1 MAGTPGWGAAIPP
14 AVCHARGVSVIRSIG
29 TAERRA
35 RLSVRHRLVPSRR
48 TDDVPAIVDD
58 LVGLHSSD
66 PVTVYLSAAARMAHP
81 SFTAVE
87 SALYEDRTLL
97 RHHAMRRTL
106 WVFTHR
112 VARLAHASTSLAL
125 LGPEERRFI
134 KLIEGTGVTTDGM
147 AWLDAAR
154 RDVLAALESSGPT
167 TARHLGDAVPALKVP
182 IEMAVGKSYAG
193 TQSAHTR
200 VLLLLGF
207 EGAIVRARPVGSWIN
222 GQYRWATMTSWV
234 PGGIDGAEPGRS
246 GGRTGGPVAAGLRA
260 GDDGRR
266 AVVDG
271 LDARGH
277 EAGVGARRRIGGR
290 SRRHAGLGRRG
301 RCRLGRQRRALG
313 GAAPW
318 ARSDHDGLEGA
329 RLVPRPCAHRPAVR
343 SQRQR
348 RADGLGGR
356 AGRRRLGAAQGR
368 AIAYEL
374 LADVGTEAIS
384 AIEGAA
390 HDLERLLGDTRF
402 TVRFPAPIQAELL
415 R

>member
-1 MAGTPGWGAAIPP
+1 MPT
-14 AVCHARGVSVIRSIG
+14 
-29 TAERRA
+29 
-35 RLSVRHRLVPSRR
+35 RR

-81 SFTAVE
+81 SFAAVE

-234 PGGIDGAEPGRS
+234 PGGIDGADPDA
-246 GGRTGGPVAAGLRA
+246 AAGELVDLWLRA
-260 GDDGRR
+260 FGPATTTDVQWWTGWT
-266 AVVDG
+266 
-271 LDARGH
+271 
-277 EAGVGARRRIGGR
+277 
-290 SRRHAGLGRRG
+290 LGTT
-301 RCRLGRQRRALG
+301 RRALVRAAASEVDLDGATGWVAASDVDVVVTGDEPWVALLPGLDPTTMGWKQRDWYLDPAHTGRLFDRNGNG
-313 GAAPW
+313 GPTVWVDGQIVGGW
-318 ARSDHDGLEGA
+318 AQRKDG
-329 RLVPRPCAHRPAVR
+329 R
-343 SQRQR
+343 
-348 RADGLGGR
+348 
-356 AGRRRLGAAQGR
+356 
-368 AIAYEL
+368 IAYDL
-374 LADVGTEAIS
+374 LADVGAEAIS
-384 AIEGAA
+384 AIDGAA
-390 HDLERLLGDTRF
+390 HELERLLGDTRF
-402 TVRFPAPIQAELL
+402 TVRFPAPIQSDLL

>member
-1 MAGTPGWGAAIPP
+1 MST
-14 AVCHARGVSVIRSIG
+14 IRSIG
-29 TAERRA
+29 TEERRA
-35 RLSVRHRLVPSRR
+35 RLSVRHRLVPSRHI
-48 TDDVPAIVDD
+48 DDVPAIADD

-125 LGPEERRFI
+125 LAPEERRFI

-147 AWLDAAR
+147 AWLDGAR
-154 RDVLAALESSGPT
+154 REVLAALESSGPT

-182 IEMAVGKSYAG
+182 IEMAAGKSYAG

-234 PGGIDGAEPGRS
+234 PGGIDGADPDGAAGELVDLWLRAFGPATTADVQWWMGWTLGTTRQALVRAAASEVDLDGASGWVAASDVDAVVNGDEPWVALLPGLDPTTMGWKRRDWYLDPAHVRRLFDRN
-246 GGRTGGPVAAGLRA
+246 GNGGPTIWVDGQIVGGWVQRK
-260 GDDGRR
+260 DGR
-266 AVVDG
+266 V
-271 LDARGH
+271 
-277 EAGVGARRRIGGR
+277 
-290 SRRHAGLGRRG
+290 
-301 RCRLGRQRRALG
+301 
-313 GAAPW
+313 
-318 ARSDHDGLEGA
+318 
-329 RLVPRPCAHRPAVR
+329 
-343 SQRQR
+343 
-348 RADGLGGR
+348 
-356 AGRRRLGAAQGR
+356 
-368 AIAYEL
+368 AYEL
-374 LADVGTEAIS
+374 LTDVGAEATS

-390 HDLERLLGDTRF
+390 HELERLLGETRF
-402 TVRFPAPIQAELL
+402 TVRFPAPMQAELL

>member
-1 MAGTPGWGAAIPP
+1 VG
-14 AVCHARGVSVIRSIG
+14 VIRSIG

-66 PVTVYLSAAARMAHP
+66 PVTVYLSVVARMSHP
-81 SFTAVE
+81 SFAAVE
-87 SALYEDRTLL
+87 SALYDDRTLL

-106 WVFTHR
+106 WVFTPR

-134 KLIEGTGVTTDGM
+134 KMIEGTGVTTDGM

-154 RDVLAALESSGPT
+154 RDVLAALEASGPT

-182 IEMAVGKSYAG
+182 IEIAVGKSYAG

-200 VLLLLGF
+200 VLLLLGIA
-207 EGAIVRARPVGSWIN
+207 GAIVRARPVGSWIN

-234 PGGIDGAEPGRS
+234 PGGIDGADPDE
-246 GGRTGGPVAAGLRA
+246 AAAELVDLWLRA
-260 GDDGRR
+260 FGPGTTTDVQWWTGWT
-266 AVVDG
+266 
-271 LDARGH
+271 
-277 EAGVGARRRIGGR
+277 
-290 SRRHAGLGRRG
+290 LGTT
-301 RCRLGRQRRALG
+301 RRALARAAASEVDLD
-313 GAAPW
+313 GATGWVAASDVDPVVSAEPW
-318 ARSDHDGLEGA
+318 VAFLPGLDPTTMGWKT
-329 RLVPRPCAHRPAVR
+329 RDWYLDPAH
-343 SQRQR
+343 
-348 RADGLGGR
+348 
-356 AGRRRLGAAQGR
+356 AGRLFDRNGNGGPTVWVNGQIVGGWVQRKDGR
-368 AIAYEL
+368 IAYDL
-374 LADVGTEAIS
+374 LADVGAEAIT

-390 HDLERLLGDTRF
+390 HELERLLGETRF
-402 TVRFPAPIQAELL
+402 TVRFPAPMQAELL